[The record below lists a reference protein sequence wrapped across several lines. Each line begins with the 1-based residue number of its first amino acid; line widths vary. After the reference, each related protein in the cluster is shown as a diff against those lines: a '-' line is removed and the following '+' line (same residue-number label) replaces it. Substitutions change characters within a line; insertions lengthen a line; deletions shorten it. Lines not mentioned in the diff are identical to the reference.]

1 MEKRLYRSRTN
12 RMIWGVC
19 GGLGEYFN
27 IDPTIVRLIAV
38 LTVFLSGF
46 GIIAYIVLAVVV
58 PLESTTSSQPKETIK
73 ENVQEM
79 KETATAIGKEFQPTF
94 SKEETTD
101 AKSTDQYRHSV
112 SVIGIVII
120 IIGIILMIASLTNF
134 WRWFQ
139 WAFIWPIILIII
151 GLLIIFSRRK

>member
-1 MEKRLYRSRTN
+1 MEKRLYRSRNN

-19 GGLGEYFN
+19 GGLGEYFK
-27 IDPTIVRLIAV
+27 IDPTIMRLIAV
-38 LTVFLSGF
+38 LSTFLGGF
-46 GIIAYIVLAVVV
+46 GIIAYIVVAIVV
-58 PLESTTSSQPKETIK
+58 PLESTTTQSKETIK

-79 KETATAIGKEFQPTF
+79 KETATAIGKEFQPTS
-94 SKEETTD
+94 SKEENTEG
-101 AKSTDQYRHSV
+101 KSTEQYRRSV
-112 SVIGIVII
+112 SVFGIVII

-139 WAFIWPIILIII
+139 WAFIWPIILILI